1 MATSPLCVGITA
13 IPLISYDSQQ
23 IGHPSPSVVLHGTN
37 AQWRSSDEA
46 MSGSCGQGQ
55 CGAGHG
61 PVAMDD
67 NRSIAGAPPVH
78 RGRIDRVPSIGGGS
92 IGLTAV
98 RRAESLYLPSGPP
111 SEETSGTWKHLAA
124 FLAC

>member
-46 MSGSCGQGQ
+46 MSGSCGQGSAVQ
-55 CGAGHG
+55 
-61 PVAMDD
+61 VMV
-67 NRSIAGAPPVH
+67 RSRWTITVPSQVLL
-78 RGRIDRVPSIGGGS
+78 PSIGGGS